1 MRLRPQ
7 LLALGVIAGLAPAI
21 ALAQAY
27 PTKPIR
33 LLVPFA
39 PGGTT
44 DLLARVIAPKLGA
57 ALGQTVVVDNKAGA
71 GGAIGAAEVAKAPPD
86 GYTLLMSS
94 VSTMVTNPAIN
105 PKTPYDPNTDFVH
118 IINVAATPNVIAV
131 HPGFPARDVK
141 ELLALV
147 RKEPGRH
154 SYASAGTGSVGHLLA
169 ELFKSTAKLHITHIP
184 YRGSGPA
191 LNDVV
196 AGQVPMV
203 IDNLPTALPFI
214 QDKRLVPIVV
224 AAPGRLA
231 QLPGVPTFTEAGL
244 PSINRMSFL
253 GLSAPKG
260 TPKAIAD
267 KLNSAARA
275 ALADATVKER
285 IEGTGAIVVGN
296 TAAEYQQQIKDELA
310 IYRRAVVEQSLKP
323 D

>member
-1 MRLRPQ
+1 
-7 LLALGVIAGLAPAI
+7 
-21 ALAQAY
+21 
-27 PTKPIR
+27 
-33 LLVPFA
+33 
-39 PGGTT
+39 
-44 DLLARVIAPKLGA
+44 
-57 ALGQTVVVDNKAGA
+57 
-71 GGAIGAAEVAKAPPD
+71 
-86 GYTLLMSS
+86 MSS

-141 ELLALV
+141 EFLELV
-147 RKEPGRH
+147 RKQPGRH

-169 ELFKSTAKLHITHIP
+169 ELFKSTAKLHIIHIP

-224 AAPGRLA
+224 AAPRRLP
-231 QLPGVPTFTEAGL
+231 QFPQVPTFAEAGL
-244 PSINRMSFL
+244 PSVNRMSFL
-253 GLSAPKG
+253 GLSAPRG